1 MNPLSSYSDLSIH
14 FSDIQNIKI
23 YDQDN
28 TFIGTSKDLFVNYEE
43 AFPTILA
50 IQFKNKTSIGY
61 ITWESIESFSLK
73 KIVISKKHNI
83 FYNQNFPKLNDKQVV
98 TSLLAQQF
106 QGESVEFPPL
116 GKVVLDRQ
124 VVDTSGKKV
133 IRVNDLEFMKSGQH
147 FKLTH
152 ALVGLRSLFRR
163 IGLIKIVD
171 FFVFKIGLANRK
183 LKKKSR

>member
-1 MNPLSSYSDLSIH
+1 VNPLSSYSDLSIH

-23 YDQDN
+23 YDQEN
-28 TFIGTSKDLFVNYEE
+28 LFIGTSKDLFVNYEE

-152 ALVGLRSLFRR
+152 AL
-163 IGLIKIVD
+163 
-171 FFVFKIGLANRK
+171 
-183 LKKKSR
+183 